1 MACKRA
7 PEARVHSCVSLLV
20 TTFASLVALLAP
32 SQLTGAGQSSAKL
45 PVEPTSS
52 PLFLPAVT
60 YRSGGGGAQSL
71 AVADVNGDGVR
82 DLAIANIYS
91 NTLGILLGNDDGTFQ
106 AAVTYGSGGYGT
118 ASVAVADVNG
128 DGKPDLLVA
137 NPCATPDFSGTCFSN
152 GSAGVLLGNGDGTF
166 QPALSYD
173 SGRAGTNSIAVAD
186 FNGDGNPDVVV
197 GNFNDSVGI
206 LLGNG
211 DGTFRLGAIY
221 SSQAEFSVAVADV
234 NGDGKPDLLV
244 ANLYNDMAV
253 LLGNGDGTFQPAV
266 VYNPGGFDASS
277 IVAHDVNGDGKP
289 DLLVANWFVNNQ
301 NSKADG
307 VVGVLLGNGD
317 GTFQPAVTY
326 DSGGLQPSSIAVAD
340 VNGDGKP
347 DLVVGNCSFSGGS
360 INCTTGNGAVDV
372 LLANGDGTFQ
382 PAATY
387 SSGGSAPTS
396 VAIADVNGD
405 GKPDLLVA
413 NLCANSCPDVF
424 GSVGVLLNNT
434 ADTTPPVIT
443 LAATPKLLWPPNG
456 RMVPVRISGTI
467 TDVGSGVN
475 VNSAT
480 YVVKDEYG
488 KVQPKGTIILGSQG
502 AYSFDIS
509 LQASRLG
516 SDLDGRRYTVTLQ
529 AKDNAGNVGSKT
541 STVIVPHN
549 QGG

>member
-152 GSAGVLLGNGDGTF
+152 GSA
-166 QPALSYD
+166 
-173 SGRAGTNSIAVAD
+173 
-186 FNGDGNPDVVV
+186 
-197 GNFNDSVGI
+197 
-206 LLGNG
+206 
-211 DGTFRLGAIY
+211 
-221 SSQAEFSVAVADV
+221 
-234 NGDGKPDLLV
+234 
-244 ANLYNDMAV
+244 
-253 LLGNGDGTFQPAV
+253 
-266 VYNPGGFDASS
+266 
-277 IVAHDVNGDGKP
+277 
-289 DLLVANWFVNNQ
+289 
-301 NSKADG
+301 
-307 VVGVLLGNGD
+307 GVLLGNGD